1 MSLLS
6 YFLIKIPTVQF
17 MTYYREIF
25 RTEIKSMR
33 AKYFKPAILASLYIG
48 ISQWSGT
55 AFAQNADASSLY
67 KRGLAATCANC
78 HGTDGKGVV
87 DGGMPLIN
95 NLTSEQILAQ
105 MKAFKSGAREGTI
118 MPQLAK
124 GYTDEQLEIIAN
136 QLGKK

>member
-1 MSLLS
+1 M
-6 YFLIKIPTVQF
+6 
-17 MTYYREIF
+17 EIVP
-25 RTEIKSMR
+25 MR
-33 AKYFKPAILASLYIG
+33 AKQLKTALLVTTLVGFG
-48 ISQWSGT
+48 HWSS
-55 AFAQNADASSLY
+55 AALAQNAAATDLY

-95 NLTSEQILAQ
+95 GLTSEQMLAQ
-105 MKAFKSGAREGTI
+105 LKAFKSGAREGTI